1 MPPSDDLFTYRS
13 GFDRPVIGME
23 SEFTLFLD
31 GTETPPENIWR
42 HPSEFITA
50 PLLKRSTKAS
60 QLPGG
65 GALYFDGGVL
75 ELVTPVIELER
86 GSTARMVR
94 SMWEQIGFI
103 RDELDKWEKRSG
115 HHVQLQ
121 AFSSHYNISFELGRE
136 ERGRD
141 RTIQSLSLLLA
152 YLLPVPVLV
161 VAANRRSSG
170 VGVRPRRDRIEVTV
184 DFTPDP
190 GLTLATAALLVGV
203 TREVISWPSYRV
215 EMLDEHGLPLL
226 ADMEPGRH
234 TSRKGWLVGA
244 GNFRRDPSRINLDAP
259 VWATHHHGNVSLR
272 RIALDVTRHFR
283 KSIEGV
289 SDPFSTQL
297 LFSVLEGR
305 THSMLELEQR
315 PTAYDDI
322 GRLVQWGSS
331 IPELDNYSDEIEH
344 VTGRRLRRGSDA
356 VVALDAPWTQAD
368 SERRHMDHEAI
379 EPGRRR
385 RDRRESQVVAT
396 DAPLSRS
403 RYEQVFMDLV
413 AGKPVHFNGRT
424 LAPVRMKG
432 WYEAVFRDVNSGE
445 EQVISI
451 ERLAG
456 RRRN

>member
-1 MPPSDDLFTYRS
+1 MPSSDDLFTYRS

-23 SEFTLFLD
+23 SEFTVLLD
-31 GTETPPENIWR
+31 GKETPPEDIWR
-42 HPSEFITA
+42 HPSEFIRA
-50 PLLKRSTKAS
+50 PLMKRSTKAS
-60 QLPGG
+60 QLPAG

-86 GSTARMVR
+86 RATARMVR
-94 SMWEQIGFI
+94 SMWEQIGFV
-103 RDELDKWEKRSG
+103 RKELDAWEKRTG
-115 HHVQLQ
+115 HRVQLQ

-152 YLLPVPVLV
+152 YLLPVPALV
-161 VAANRRSSG
+161 AAANRRSSG

-203 TREVISWPSYRV
+203 TREVISWPSYRL
-215 EMLDEHGLPLL
+215 EALHEHRLPFL
-226 ADMEPGRH
+226 ADMQPGRH
-234 TSRKGWLVGA
+234 TSRKGWLVGTE
-244 GNFRRDPSRINLDAP
+244 NFRREPSRINLDAP
-259 VWATHHHGNVSLR
+259 VWATFHHGTMSLR
-272 RIALDVTRHFR
+272 RIALEIARYFR
-283 KSIEGV
+283 ESIDKV

-305 THSMLELEQR
+305 TYSLLELEHR
-315 PTAYDDI
+315 PIAYDDV
-322 GRLVQWGSS
+322 GRLAHWGSS
-331 IPELDNYSDEIEH
+331 IPELDNYSDEIAY
-344 VTGRRLRRGSDA
+344 VTGLRRRRGSDA
-356 VVALDAPWTQAD
+356 VVALHAPWTPAD
-368 SERRHMDHEAI
+368 SERRRADDEAS

-385 RDRRESQVVAT
+385 RERRESQV
-396 DAPLSRS
+396 APADTPLTRS
-403 RYEQVFMDLV
+403 RYEQVFIDLV

-456 RRRN
+456 YRD